1 MDSFNTGTIVLN
13 EVNMARL
20 SHTVSQVELCA
31 KPFTST
37 VHDNASITHF
47 YLILISSQ
55 LWGLWQRLQLDIM
68 CSWQNDVVTPE
79 VTNTHRPGTVI
90 PPPSHLTSLQAIF
103 SNSSPGAGL
112 DNVTVNAN
120 NAACGR
126 FCFQAL
132 QTFADAGLIEGDWA
146 EEAYEWHT
154 DIGVASEGLGATMID
169 EDIINL

>member
-1 MDSFNTGTIVLN
+1 M
-13 EVNMARL
+13 
-20 SHTVSQVELCA
+20 
-31 KPFTST
+31 
-37 VHDNASITHF
+37 HF

-79 VTNTHRPGTVI
+79 VTVTGHDCIPTGTHIDQVLSFPLLRTDISAGDLLELIT
-90 PPPSHLTSLQAIF
+90 
-103 SNSSPGAGL
+103 GAGL
-112 DNVTVNAN
+112 DNVMVNAN
-120 NAACGR
+120 NAACGH

-154 DIGVASEGLGATMID
+154 DIGMASEGLGATMID